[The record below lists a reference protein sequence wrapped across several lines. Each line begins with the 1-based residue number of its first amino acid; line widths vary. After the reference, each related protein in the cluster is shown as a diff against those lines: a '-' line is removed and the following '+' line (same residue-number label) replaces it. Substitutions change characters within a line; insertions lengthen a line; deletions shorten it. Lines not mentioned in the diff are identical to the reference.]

1 MIPDQKCY
9 NLVKKSKYQFLFGL
23 KTPFLLRQADSEVR
37 EDICAILDMNI
48 DKKSHDRLGPMSIEY
63 RDYAGS

>member
-23 KTPFLLRQADSEVR
+23 KTPFLLRQADSEIS
-37 EDICAILDMNI
+37 EDTILDMNI
-48 DKKSHDRLGPMSIEY
+48 DETPHRLGPMSIEY
-63 RDYAGS
+63 RDYAGL